1 MRRFAAGLL
10 ASILIAGLAVMLWR
24 WLRPGE
30 EAGLRG
36 LVEAGRLAEA
46 IDVAGRLTRQSPDA
60 PEAWRWL
67 ATCHRLGGK
76 LEQAAEALDR
86 AFSLEHDGSGELVV
100 DRALLRATGGD
111 LEGTEKFLR
120 AWWERNPNEAWQ
132 ADLAMAKGCLRR
144 FRGREALHHL
154 DRWVN
159 ASPGSPFALAERGK
173 ARAWLMACQEAIE
186 DLEASLTAGPPG
198 ERETRFTLAKCLL
211 ENRQP
216 TRALDWLGPVLDRED
231 ADALEIRLGILCL
244 LETGELE
251 GAGRLLSKLSKL
263 PDEQGQNALLEAR
276 VELARGESADW
287 VRCED
292 LLRRATALSPG
303 DHEALFLWIGAL
315 RKTGR
320 EAEAKENENRLAR
333 LESAYARIQKIQRGE
348 MDRTP
353 RDPGLHAE
361 VGGLL
366 ESVGNRE
373 EALEWYQSALAI
385 DPGNP
390 GAAAGAARLR
400 RAARSGA
407 AGVGAQ
413 PE

>member
-1 MRRFAAGLL
+1 MRRFAACLL

-24 WLRPGE
+24 WLRTGE

-36 LVEAGRLAEA
+36 LMEAGRLSEA
-46 IDVAGRLTRQSPDA
+46 TEAAGRLTRQRPDA
-60 PEAWRWL
+60 PQAWRWL
-67 ATCHRLGGK
+67 ATCHRLGGR

-86 AFSLEHDGSGELVV
+86 AFSLEQGGMGDLVA

-120 AWWERNPNEAWQ
+120 AWWERNPREGWQ

-144 FRGREALHHL
+144 FRGKEALHHL
-154 DRWVN
+154 DRWVK

-173 ARAWLMACQEAIE
+173 AKAWLMAYQEAIE

-198 ERETRFTLAKCLL
+198 ERETRVTLARCLL

-216 TRALDWLGPVLDRED
+216 ARALERLGLLLERED
-231 ADALEIRLGILCL
+231 ADAMEIRLGILCL
-244 LETGELE
+244 LETGDLE
-251 GAGRLLSKLSKL
+251 SAGRLLGKLARL
-263 PDEQGQNALLEAR
+263 PDAQGQNALMEAR
-276 VELARGESADW
+276 VEMARGEQTDW
-287 VRCED
+287 VQCEA
-292 LLRRATALSPG
+292 LLRRATALAPG

-315 RKTGR
+315 RKSGR

-348 MDRTP
+348 MDKAP
-353 RDPGLHAE
+353 RDPNLHAE

-366 ESVGNRE
+366 ESVGNRD
-373 EALEWYQSALAI
+373 EALEWYQSALTI
-385 DPGNP
+385 DPGHP
-390 GAAAGAARLR
+390 GAVAGAARLR
-400 RAARSGA
+400 GAARSA
-407 AGVGAQ
+407 AGVGAE
-413 PE
+413 PK